1 MKKYSI
7 QIKTKRAKQ
16 AKIVSHK
23 KTSSYTVTRE
33 KGDHKMKK
41 ESIQQEDDKFNYYAS
56 NHRHLSIF
64 SKPYKI

>member
-41 ESIQQEDDKFNYYAS
+41 ESIHQEDKNFNYYAS
-56 NHRHLSIF
+56 NHRHLNVLR
-64 SKPYKI
+64 KQYKI